1 MIGLDLKINYY
12 DLDYEDD
19 IEEDDDDEYEE

>member
-1 MIGLDLKINYY
+1 MIGLDLKIDYH

-19 IEEDDDDEYEE
+19 YIEDDDDEYEE

>member
-1 MIGLDLKINYY
+1 MIGLDLKIDYH

-19 IEEDDDDEYEE
+19 DIEDDDDEYEG